1 MSTLAGTT
9 ILIVVTMVI
18 CTLLVVFH
26 NQQKRKM
33 MSHILNLLSRVGSEY
48 NLSFSSQE
56 ILKRCAFGLDGLHRK
71 ILIMKNAE
79 DEFNT
84 KIIDLDEVRACSI
97 KRTFGSIRAGD
108 LKNKNLEQYLQKI
121 VLQFEFRNN
130 NLPVE
135 IPFFDHGEH
144 TMYQLS
150 AIERK
155 AKHWQAI
162 LSKMIIP
169 IKNIA

>member
-1 MSTLAGTT
+1 MSTLEGTI
-9 ILIVVTMVI
+9 ILIGMTLII
-18 CTLLVVFH
+18 CALLVIFD

-56 ILKRCAFGLDGLHRK
+56 ILKPCAFGLDGLNRK
-71 ILIMKNAE
+71 ILIMKNAG

-97 KRTFGSIRAGD
+97 KRTFGCIRAGD
-108 LKNKNLEQYLQKI
+108 LSNKELKQYLQKI

-130 NLPVE
+130 KLPVE
-135 IPFFDHGEH
+135 IPFFDHAEH
-144 TMYQLS
+144 TIYQLS

-169 IKNIA
+169 IKKIA